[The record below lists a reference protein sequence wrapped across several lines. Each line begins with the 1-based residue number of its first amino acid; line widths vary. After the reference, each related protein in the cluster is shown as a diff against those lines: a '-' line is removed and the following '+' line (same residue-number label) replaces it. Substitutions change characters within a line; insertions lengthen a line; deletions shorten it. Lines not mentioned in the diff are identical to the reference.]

1 MTLGAIAVRAIAAY
15 NLARSM
21 NLTVFGRDHVPRTGP
36 AVLAARH
43 YHHLFDGAALVMGL
57 RRQPHLF
64 VALDWTRSPWERLV
78 METAC
83 ELADWPVALRGDNV
97 VRSGT
102 DAGAGA
108 FGASEIRRYVRSS
121 IAKGAA
127 LLERGDLLAI
137 FPEGYP
143 TIDPA
148 GSRKNADDA
157 FLPFA
162 PGLLAIVERAER
174 ALGAPV
180 PIVPVGFHYAPAA
193 RGRYDIAMRL
203 GPPLY
208 RSADRSRA
216 AFTSLLEARVRALS
230 H

>member
-1 MTLGAIAVRAIAAY
+1 MTPFAIAVRAIAAY

-64 VALDWTRSPWERLV
+64 VALDWTSSPWERLV

-83 ELADWPVALRGDNV
+83 NLADWPVALRGDNID
-97 VRSGT
+97 R
-102 DAGAGA
+102 AGAGA

-127 LLERGDLLAI
+127 LLERGELLAI

-148 GSRKNADDA
+148 GSRKGADDA

-174 ALGAPV
+174 ALAAPV
-180 PIVPVGFHYAPAA
+180 PILPVGFHYAAAA
-193 RGRYDIAMRL
+193 RGRYDVAMRV
-203 GPPLY
+203 GPPLH
-208 RSADRSRA
+208 RGAVPSRA
-216 AFTSLLEARVRALS
+216 AFTALLEARVRALS
-230 H
+230 Q